1 MRENVLLGSFFTAV
15 LSAFLS
21 GFPILFIFSFF
32 IQITPLGVYYPMINL
47 MTLLNAFLKMVG
59 DRYPELLYS
68 TLKQLSELRASDNIN
83 LEAEIDGVV
92 GKAVTVMGPRRVL
105 QAIPLNITANGG
117 L

>member
-1 MRENVLLGSFFTAV
+1 
-15 LSAFLS
+15 
-21 GFPILFIFSFF
+21 
-32 IQITPLGVYYPMINL
+32 MINL

-105 QAIPLNITANGG
+105 QAIPLNITGDGG